1 MGELVDLKEWQIR
14 KQKEQDDLVTKD
26 LERLK
31 GELEVLIADMESESG
46 PAEYT
51 QAMMDLLP
59 KFTMLDSQLDGYY
72 DSWIDFILDDK
83 ED

>member
-14 KQKEQDDLVTKD
+14 KQKELDDLVTKD

-31 GELEVLIADMESESG
+31 RELEVLISDMESESG
-46 PAEYT
+46 PVGHT

-59 KFTMLDSQLDGYY
+59 KFTMLDSQLNGYY
-72 DSWIDFILDDK
+72 DSWIEFILDDK